1 MLLKLSCLVNNTAT
15 TCLLLLSC
23 QMASVLWRWLIEL
36 SIRILPPRFRP
47 RFLLAAQTTAEPVF
61 ELNDDIILYL
71 SKMLPP
77 ETRLELSMVSHRFR
91 RLLIPAIFK
100 TYVWSPWAKY
110 KSRPLPPASLRPHI
124 RVFGLSGEGLPW
136 DEVITTEKRID
147 VVAQLQKI
155 ISQMASVQTF
165 LLRRIRGGLWSQL
178 LEAIS
183 TAPRIYELIIES
195 RWLPEGRGNFD
206 IPATAVRARLRSV
219 AYDTWFIRDP
229 AKRAIVAMQ
238 RPMSMIEIE
247 AQNLCSIL
255 GACQSTLETLK
266 IPGEIF
272 LAAMDTSTMWIA
284 LQELHVEGFWP
295 QTERSYILSVLR
307 AMPNLRTLRLKLGC
321 FESDLAPGH
330 LIPPGSSPSL
340 DRDTFLPHLVQFEAA
355 CLLPGERILASL
367 PHGLESLSLIHH
379 PTHPIHSFRREIPEC
394 SVILDILADVQ
405 FSNLTSLELW
415 YRIMEPEEL
424 VSDELLL
431 ACIPQRFPLLRHLTL
446 HRWVLPYTTHAYR
459 MDPSPEFRKLLPQLK
474 HLETFSLDPNVNYCS
489 QSGPMPYVEE
499 QYAYIV
505 KLLRKIAEDI
515 VPAIPWLRQISMYR
529 PVAQYTPWET
539 WDVISLPGESI
550 RLRAHEEPY
559 APFIQAAEIMD
570 APWPEDP
577 DFVIPRSIL

>member
-1 MLLKLSCLVNNTAT
+1 
-15 TCLLLLSC
+15 
-23 QMASVLWRWLIEL
+23 MASVLWRLLIGL
-36 SIRILPPRFRP
+36 CIRILPLRFQP
-47 RFLLAAQTTAEPVF
+47 RFLLAAQTRAESVLV
-61 ELNDDIILYL
+61 LNDDLIIYL
-71 SKMLPP
+71 SEMLSS
-77 ETRLELSMVSHRFR
+77 ETRLQLSTVSRRFR
-91 RLLIPAIFK
+91 RLLMPAIFRK
-100 TYVWSPWAKY
+100 YVWEPCATY
-110 KSRPLPPASLRPHI
+110 NGHPLPLDSLRPHI
-124 RVFGLSGEGLPW
+124 RVFSLSGEDLPW
-136 DEVITTEKRID
+136 DDVITTEKRIK

-155 ISQMASVQTF
+155 IPQMVSARTF
-165 LLRRIRGGLWSQL
+165 LLKRIPGGLWPQL
-178 LEAIS
+178 LDAIFM
-183 TAPRIYELIIES
+183 APWIDELILES
-195 RWLPEGRGNFD
+195 RWLPEGRGDFD
-206 IPATAVRARLRSV
+206 IPATAVRAPLRSV
-219 AYDTWFIRDP
+219 TYNSWFICDP
-229 AKRAIVAMQ
+229 AKRAIVAMR
-238 RPMSMIEIE
+238 RPMIMIEIE

-272 LAAMDTSTMWIA
+272 LTTMNTSTVWIA

-295 QTERSYILSVLR
+295 QADRSSVLSVLR

-321 FESDLAPGH
+321 FEFYLAPGH
-330 LIPPGSSPSL
+330 LIPPGSSSSL
-340 DRDTFLPHLVQFEAA
+340 DRDTFLPHLVHFEAA

-367 PHGLESLSLIHH
+367 PRGLESLSLIHH

-405 FSNLTSLELW
+405 FSNLTSPELW

-431 ACIPQRFPLLRHLTL
+431 ACIPQRFPFLRHLTL

-529 PVAQYTPWET
+529 PVARYTPWET
-539 WDVISLPGESI
+539 WDVISLPGENI

-559 APFIQAAEIMD
+559 APFIQEIMD

-577 DFVIPRSIL
+577 DFVIPISIL